1 MANDFGDFS
10 SLVPSGSS
18 ESTQDFGDFSSLVP
32 QKPTGVSP
40 MAETEGGAALMYPTG
55 KRRAVAEPTDI
66 NLTKVAESVF
76 GKGTPVNVP
85 ESERIAKIGETA
97 LATGALTAGAKAA
110 SPYLI
115 GGGEAVSKLPGLPAK
130 ALGGAMV
137 AGGTLAQRIGPRE
150 VAAMTTAGGAGESTE
165 QVLSMAGLP
174 REYQVLGSM
183 GITGLAQLATQY
195 PAEIANYLTTGIR
208 GSVPKLIRSL
218 GINIDD
224 QATATANRMRTEAID
239 KAKADLLAGSSP
251 EASKVLGEAL
261 QGGIAAKQQAQQT
274 KAIVA
279 QQVEKNQIEKLRG
292 IQTTQAKAQQQ
303 AIQDAER
310 QQVNFGASVP
320 TESLANNLQA
330 DVVMTQKPLLD
341 LRKANYERDYT
352 QAVASAEAKEA
363 SGQFWQDTEGGV
375 AVQKY
380 WKDKIANKKLGTD
393 SEKAVREVLNSIYRK
408 TATTVEEEA
417 ALTKA
422 DKIPRSI
429 TGIDET
435 IRMLGDKA
443 SREASGYGAIST
455 GLAQELRKS
464 ITEGTVKVG
473 GKEQKLG
480 DGIYNWEPN
489 FGKAKQEYAKLT
501 EDLAAWETKSAQKTL
516 GDETKSLSVLNQY
529 FTSRK
534 GFNNLVSELGG
545 DEAKAA
551 QYGTQYAVNQVKD
564 KTPAQIDK
572 WIASP
577 KNGWIKD
584 VPGLEDKIKGYAQT
598 VGGLETKAARAGET
612 VKRLEKEIP
621 QLQANQ
627 KTWNANVDKWAQDHT
642 KDIINGARP
651 EDVFANILTS
661 KKAPTETQIKAL
673 ASYIGQS
680 PEARKV
686 VPDAVRIILSK
697 ESPSTIMNT
706 FDTRIAP
713 TLEATGLIKR
723 AELGNLKQQA
733 MKIYE
738 ADVKDYTI
746 AKDKKT
752 INAINFLYGIL
763 AQRAASQ
770 LTPTPQ
776 EQQ

>member
-10 SLVPSGSS
+10 SLVPSGAS
-18 ESTQDFGDFSSLVP
+18 ESTQDFGDFSSLLP
-32 QKPTGVSP
+32 QQPTGVSP
-40 MAETEGGAALMYPTG
+40 MAETGGGAALMYPTG
-55 KRRAVAEPTDI
+55 KRRQIAEPTDI
-66 NLTKVAESVF
+66 SATKVAEAVF
-76 GKGTPVNVP
+76 GKGTPMNVP
-85 ESERIAKIGETA
+85 ESERLAKIGETA

-115 GGGEAVSKLPGLPAK
+115 GGGEALMKAPGLPAK

-150 VAAMTTAGGAGESTE
+150 VGAMTAAGGVGESTE
-165 QVLSMAGLP
+165 QLLSAAGLP

-183 GITGLAQLATQY
+183 GMTGLAQLATQY
-195 PAEIANYLTTGIR
+195 PAEIASYLTTGIR
-208 GSVPKLIRSL
+208 GAVPRAIRAL
-218 GINIDD
+218 GINLEDT
-224 QATATANRMRTEAID
+224 ATATANKLRTEAVD
-239 KAKADLLAGSSP
+239 KAKADLLAGASP
-251 EASKVLGEAL
+251 EASKTLGAAL
-261 QGGIAAKQQAQQT
+261 QGGIAARQQAKQT
-274 KAIVA
+274 EAAVA
-279 QQVEKNQIEKLRG
+279 QEAERIRLEKLRG
-292 IQTTQAKAQQQ
+292 VQTTQVKTQEQ
-303 AIQDAER
+303 ALQDIER

-320 TESLANNLQA
+320 TESLANNLQS

-341 LRKANYERDYT
+341 TRKANYERDYT
-352 QAVASAEAKEA
+352 QAIANAEAKEA
-363 SGQFWQDTEGGV
+363 RGEFWQSTEGGDAVKQFWQN
-375 AVQKY
+375 
-380 WKDKIANKKLGTD
+380 KIDNKKLGTD
-393 SEKAVREVLNSIYRK
+393 SEKAVKQVLDSIYG
-408 TATTVEEEA
+408 
-417 ALTKA
+417 KA
-422 DKIPRSI
+422 DEAPRSI

-435 IRMLGDKA
+435 IRMLGDKG
-443 SREASGYGAIST
+443 SREAAGYGAIST
-455 GLAQELRKS
+455 TLAQELRKS
-464 ITEGTVKVG
+464 ITEGMVKEA
-473 GKEQKLG
+473 GKTKKIG
-480 DGIYNWEPN
+480 TGVYDWEPN

-534 GFNNLVSELGG
+534 GFDNLVSELGG
-545 DEAKAA
+545 DKAKAA

-572 WIASP
+572 WLATP
-577 KNGWIKD
+577 KNGWVRDI
-584 VPGLEDKIKGYAQT
+584 PGLEGKIRQHGQT
-598 VGGLETKAARAGET
+598 IGGLEAKITRAGET

-627 KTWNANVDKWAQDHT
+627 KTWSANVDKWAQDHT

-661 KKAPTETQIKAL
+661 KKAPTEAQIKAL
-673 ASYIGQS
+673 SSYIGQS
-680 PEARKV
+680 PEARKA

-713 TLEATGLIKR
+713 TLEATGLIKK
-723 AELGNLKQQA
+723 AELGNIKQQA

-738 ADVKDYTI
+738 ADVKDYTVPK
-746 AKDKKT
+746 AQKT
-752 INAINFLYGIL
+752 IKAINFLYGIL
-763 AQRAASQ
+763 AERAASQ

>member
-1 MANDFGDFS
+1 MAGTPVDYDPFATS
-10 SLVPSGSS
+10 SSGGIPVDYDPFS
-18 ESTQDFGDFSSLVP
+18 ESSV
-32 QKPTGVSP
+32 GVTP
-40 MAETEGGAALMYPTG
+40 VTENQGGAAFTYPTG

-66 NLTKVAESVF
+66 NVTKVAETVF
-76 GKGTPVNVP
+76 GKGTPMNVP
-85 ESERIAKIGETA
+85 ESERFAKIGETA
-97 LATGALTAGAKAA
+97 LTAGGLAAGAKIA

-115 GGGEAVSKLPGLPAK
+115 SGGKAISKLPGTPAK
-130 ALGGAMV
+130 LLGGGMEAAGTLAQGIGPKEVGAMV
-137 AGGTLAQRIGPRE
+137 A
-150 VAAMTTAGGAGESTE
+150 AGGAGESTE
-165 QVLSMAGLP
+165 QLLSAAGLP

-195 PAEIANYLTTGIR
+195 PIDVANYLTTGIR
-208 GSVPKLIRSL
+208 GAVPKLIRSL
-218 GINIDD
+218 GISVDD
-224 QATATANRMRTEAID
+224 QATATASKLRTEAVD
-239 KAKADLLAGSSP
+239 KAKADLLAGASP
-251 EASKVLGEAL
+251 KASKVLGEAL
-261 QGGIAAKQQAQQT
+261 QGGIAARQQAQQT
-274 KAIVA
+274 KAAVA

-292 IQTTQAKAQQQ
+292 VQTTQVKTQEQ
-303 AIQDAER
+303 ALADIER

-330 DVVMTQKPLLD
+330 DVVMSQKPLLD
-341 LRKANYERDYT
+341 KRSADYKAQLF
-352 QAVASAEAKEA
+352 QATKNAETKEA
-363 SGQFWQDTEGGV
+363 AGDFWQTSEGGD
-375 AVQKY
+375 AVRKY
-380 WKDKIANKKLGTD
+380 WQNKIDNRKYSPE
-393 SEKAVREVLNSIYRK
+393 SEKAITKVLDDIYG
-408 TATTVEEEA
+408 
-417 ALTKA
+417 KA
-422 DKIPRSI
+422 DEAPRSI
-429 TGIDET
+429 TAVDET
-435 IRMLGDKA
+435 VRQLGDKA
-443 SREASGYGAIST
+443 SRDSTGYGAI
-455 GLAQELRKS
+455 GDVLAGQLRKS
-464 ITEGTVKVG
+464 ITEGVVEEQ
-473 GKEQKLG
+473 GKKQVIGKGL
-480 DGIYNWEPN
+480 YKWEP
-489 FGKAKQEYAKLT
+489 GYGQAKEGYRKAS

-545 DEAKAA
+545 DKAKAA

-584 VPGLEDKIKGYAQT
+584 VPGLETKIKGYAQT
-598 VGGLETKAARAGET
+598 IGGLETKAVRAGENVT
-612 VKRLEKEIP
+612 RLGKEIP

-661 KKAPTETQIKAL
+661 KKAPTEAQIKAL
-673 ASYIGQS
+673 SSYIGQS

-686 VPDAVRIILSK
+686 VPDAVRVILSK

-713 TLEATGLIKR
+713 TLEATGLIKKS
-723 AELGNLKQQA
+723 ELGNIKQQA

-738 ADVKDYTI
+738 ADAKDYTI
-746 AKDKKT
+746 PKNQKT
-752 INAINFLYGIL
+752 IKAINFLYGIL

-776 EQQ
+776 EQ

>member
-1 MANDFGDFS
+1 MAGTPVDYDPFATS
-10 SLVPSGSS
+10 SGGGTPVDYDPFN
-18 ESTQDFGDFSSLVP
+18 EQ
-32 QKPTGVSP
+32 PTGVSP
-40 MAETEGGAALMYPTG
+40 TAETGGGAALMYPTG

-66 NLTKVAESVF
+66 NVTKVAESVF
-76 GKGTPVNVP
+76 GKGTPANVP
-85 ESERIAKIGETA
+85 ESERFAKIGETA
-97 LATGALTAGAKAA
+97 LAAGGLTAGAKIA

-115 GGGEAVSKLPGLPAK
+115 SGGEAISRLPGTPAK
-130 ALGGAMV
+130 VLGGGMTAAGTLARGIGPKEVGAMV
-137 AGGTLAQRIGPRE
+137 A
-150 VAAMTTAGGAGESTE
+150 AGGAGESTE
-165 QVLSMAGLP
+165 QLLSAAGLP

-195 PAEIANYLTTGIR
+195 PIDVANYLTTGIR
-208 GSVPKLIRSL
+208 GAVPRLIRSL

-224 QATATANRMRTEAID
+224 QATATANKLRTEAID
-239 KAKADLLAGSSP
+239 KAKADLLAGASP

-274 KAIVA
+274 KAAVA

-292 IQTTQAKAQQQ
+292 VQTTQVKTQEQ
-303 AIQDAER
+303 ALADIER

-320 TESLANNLQA
+320 TESLANNLQS

-341 LRKANYERDYT
+341 TRKANYDRDYT
-352 QAVASAEAKEA
+352 QAIASAESKEA
-363 SGQFWQDTEGGV
+363 RGQFWQNTEGGD
-375 AVQKY
+375 AIKQF
-380 WKDKIANKKLGTD
+380 WQSKIDNKKLGTD
-393 SEKAVREVLNSIYRK
+393 SEKAVKQVLDSIYG
-408 TATTVEEEA
+408 
-417 ALTKA
+417 KA
-422 DKIPRSI
+422 DEAPRSI

-435 IRMLGDKA
+435 IRMLGDKG
-443 SREASGYGAIST
+443 SREAAGYGAIST
-455 GLAQELRKS
+455 SLAQELRKS
-464 ITEGTVKVG
+464 ITEGTAKVG
-473 GKEQKLG
+473 GKSQKIG
-480 DGIYNWEPN
+480 TGIYDWEPS

-534 GFNNLVSELGG
+534 GFDNLVSELGG
-545 DEAKAA
+545 DKAKAA

-572 WIASP
+572 WLATP
-577 KNGWIKD
+577 KNGWVKD
-584 VPGLEDKIKGYAQT
+584 VPGLEGKIRQHSQIT
-598 VGGLETKAARAGET
+598 GGLEAKAARAGEDVT
-612 VKRLEKEIP
+612 RLGKEIP

-661 KKAPTETQIKAL
+661 KKAPTEAQIKAL
-673 ASYIGQS
+673 STYIGQS

-686 VPDAVRIILSK
+686 VPDAVRTILSK
-697 ESPSTIMNT
+697 ESPSTIMST
-706 FDTRIAP
+706 FNTRIAP
-713 TLEATGLIKR
+713 TLEATGLIKK
-723 AELGNLKQQA
+723 AELGNIKQQA

-738 ADVKDYTI
+738 ADVADYTI
-746 AKDKKT
+746 PKNQKT
-752 INAINFLYGIL
+752 IKAINFLYGIL

-770 LTPTPQ
+770 LVPAPQ
-776 EQQ
+776 EQ

>member
-1 MANDFGDFS
+1 MAGTPVDYDPFATTS
-10 SLVPSGSS
+10 SGGTPVDYDPFN
-18 ESTQDFGDFSSLVP
+18 EQP
-32 QKPTGVSP
+32 IGVSP
-40 MAETEGGAALMYPTG
+40 TAETGGGAALMYPTG

-76 GKGTPVNVP
+76 GKGTPINVP

-97 LATGALTAGAKAA
+97 LATGGLTAGAKIA
-110 SPYLI
+110 SPLLI
-115 GGGEAVSKLPGLPAK
+115 RGGEAISRLPGTPAK
-130 ALGGAMV
+130 VLGGGMTA
-137 AGGTLAQRIGPRE
+137 AGTLAERIGPRE
-150 VAAMTTAGGAGESTE
+150 VGAMVAAGGAGESTE
-165 QVLSMAGLP
+165 QLLSAAGLP

-195 PAEIANYLTTGIR
+195 PIDVANYLTTGIR
-208 GSVPKLIRSL
+208 GAVPRLIRSL

-224 QATATANRMRTEAID
+224 QATATANKLRTEAID

-251 EASKVLGEAL
+251 QASKVLGEAL
-261 QGGIAAKQQAQQT
+261 QGGIAAKQQAEQT
-274 KAIVA
+274 KAAVS
-279 QQVEKNQIEKLRG
+279 QQVEKNQIEKLKG
-292 IQTTQAKAQQQ
+292 VQTTQVKTQKQ
-303 AIQDAER
+303 ALQDIER

-320 TESLANNLQA
+320 TESLANNLQS

-341 LRKANYERDYT
+341 TRKANYDRDYT
-352 QAVASAEAKEA
+352 QAIASAESKEA
-363 SGQFWQDTEGGV
+363 RGEFWQSTEGGN
-375 AVQKY
+375 AVKDY
-380 WKDKIANKKLGTD
+380 WQGKIDNKKLGTD
-393 SEKAVREVLNSIYRK
+393 SEKAVKQVLDSIYGK
-408 TATTVEEEA
+408 VDEA
-417 ALTKA
+417 
-422 DKIPRSI
+422 PRSI

-435 IRMLGDKA
+435 IRMLGDKG
-443 SREASGYGAIST
+443 SREAAGYGAIST
-455 GLAQELRKS
+455 TLAQELRKS
-464 ITEGTVKVG
+464 ITEGKVRVG
-473 GKEQKLG
+473 GKDQSIGK
-480 DGIYNWEPN
+480 GIYDWEPN
-489 FGKAKQEYAKLT
+489 FGKAKQEYAKLS

-534 GFNNLVSELGG
+534 GFDNLVSELGG
-545 DEAKAA
+545 DKAKAA

-572 WIASP
+572 WIANP

-584 VPGLEDKIKGYAQT
+584 IPGLEAKIKGHAQT
-598 VGGLETKAARAGET
+598 IGGLETKAARAGEDVT
-612 VKRLEKEIP
+612 RLGKEIP

-661 KKAPTETQIKAL
+661 KKAPTEAQIKAL
-673 ASYIGQS
+673 STYIGQS

-686 VPDAVRIILSK
+686 VPDAVRTILSK
-697 ESPSTIMNT
+697 ESPNTIMNT

-713 TLEATGLIKR
+713 TLEATGLITK
-723 AELGNLKQQA
+723 AELGGIKQQA

-738 ADVKDYTI
+738 ADAKDYAI
-746 AKDKKT
+746 PKNQKT
-752 INAINFLYGIL
+752 IKAINFLYGIL

-770 LTPTPQ
+770 LVPAPQ
-776 EQQ
+776 EQ

>member
-1 MANDFGDFS
+1 MAGTPVDYDPFATS
-10 SLVPSGSS
+10 SGGGTPVDYDPFN
-18 ESTQDFGDFSSLVP
+18 EQ
-32 QKPTGVSP
+32 PTGVSP
-40 MAETEGGAALMYPTG
+40 MAETGGGAALMYPTG
-55 KRRAVAEPTDI
+55 KRRPVAEPTDI
-66 NLTKVAESVF
+66 NTTKIAETLF
-76 GKGTPVNVP
+76 GKGTPMNVP
-85 ESERIAKIGETA
+85 ESERYAKIGETA
-97 LATGALTAGAKAA
+97 LAAGGLTAGAKIA

-115 GGGEAVSKLPGLPAK
+115 RGGEAITKLPGTPAK
-130 ALGGAMV
+130 VLGGGMI
-137 AGGTLAQRIGPRE
+137 AGGTLAQGIGPRE
-150 VAAMTTAGGAGESTE
+150 VAAMTAAGGAGESTE
-165 QVLSMAGLP
+165 QLLSAAGLP

-195 PAEIANYLTTGIR
+195 PIEVANYLTTGIR
-208 GSVPKLIRSL
+208 GAVPRLIRSL

-224 QATATANRMRTEAID
+224 QATASANRMRTEAID
-239 KAKADLLAGSSP
+239 KAKADLLSGASP
-251 EASKVLGEAL
+251 EASKTLGNAL
-261 QGGIAAKQQAQQT
+261 QGGIDARQQAQQA
-274 KAIVA
+274 KAVIA
-279 QQVEKNQIEKLRG
+279 QQVEKNQIEKLKG
-292 IQTTQAKAQQQ
+292 VQTTQVKTQEQ
-303 AIQDAER
+303 ALADIER

-330 DVVMTQKPLLD
+330 DVVMSQKPLLD
-341 LRKANYERDYT
+341 KRSADYKT
-352 QAVASAEAKEA
+352 QLIQATQSAESKEA
-363 SGQFWQDTEGGV
+363 AGQFWQTSEGGD
-375 AVQKY
+375 AVRKY
-380 WKDKIANKKLGTD
+380 WQNKIDNKKYSPE
-393 SEKAVREVLNSIYRK
+393 SEKAITKVLDDIYG
-408 TATTVEEEA
+408 
-417 ALTKA
+417 KA
-422 DKIPRSI
+422 DETPRSI
-429 TGIDET
+429 TAVDET
-435 IRMLGDKA
+435 VRQLGDKA
-443 SREASGYGAIST
+443 SREST
-455 GLAQELRKS
+455 GYAAIGDALAGQLRKS
-464 ITEGTVKVG
+464 ITEGVVEEQ
-473 GKEQKLG
+473 GKKQVLG
-480 DGIYNWEPN
+480 KGLYKWEP
-489 FGKAKQEYAKLT
+489 GYGQAKEGYRKAS

-534 GFNNLVSELGG
+534 GFDNLVSELGG
-545 DEAKAA
+545 DKAKAA

-564 KTPAQIDK
+564 KTPAQIEK
-572 WIASP
+572 WVASP

-584 VPGLEDKIKGYAQT
+584 VPGLEAKIKGHAQT
-598 VGGLETKAARAGET
+598 ISGLETKAVRAGET

-661 KKAPTETQIKAL
+661 KKAPTEAQIKAL
-673 ASYIGQS
+673 SSYVGQS
-680 PEARKV
+680 PEARKA

-723 AELGNLKQQA
+723 AELAGLKQQA

-738 ADVKDYTI
+738 ADVADYTI

-752 INAINFLYGIL
+752 IKAINFLYGIL

-770 LTPTPQ
+770 LVPAPQ

>member
-1 MANDFGDFS
+1 MAGTPVDYDPFATT
-10 SLVPSGSS
+10 SGGGTPVDYDPFNEQS
-18 ESTQDFGDFSSLVP
+18 
-32 QKPTGVSP
+32 TGVTP
-40 MAETEGGAALMYPTG
+40 IAETGGGAALMYPTG

-66 NLTKVAESVF
+66 SPTKIAEAVF
-76 GKGTPVNVP
+76 GKGAPMNVP
-85 ESERIAKIGETA
+85 EEERFKKIGETA
-97 LATGALTAGAKAA
+97 LTAGGLTAGAKIIAPRLITGGKVLMEA
-110 SPYLI
+110 PNPYI
-115 GGGEAVSKLPGLPAK
+115 K
-130 ALGGAMV
+130 ALGGGMV
-137 AGGTLAQRIGPRE
+137 AGGTLASTIGPKE
-150 VAAMTTAGGAGESTE
+150 VGAMVAAGGAGESTE
-165 QVLSMAGLP
+165 QLLSAAGLP

-195 PAEIANYLTTGIR
+195 PIDVANYLTTGIR
-208 GSVPKLIRSL
+208 GAVPKLIRSL
-218 GINIDD
+218 GIKVDD
-224 QATATANRMRTEAID
+224 QATATASKLRTEAVD
-239 KAKADLLAGSSP
+239 KAKADILAGASP
-251 EASKVLGEAL
+251 EASKTLDAAL
-261 QGGIAAKQQAQQT
+261 KGGIEARQQAQQT

-279 QQVEKNQIEKLRG
+279 QEAEKAQIEKLRG
-292 IQTTQAKAQQQ
+292 VQTTQTRTQEQ
-303 AIQDAER
+303 ALADIER

-341 LRKANYERDYT
+341 TRKANYDRDYT
-352 QAVASAEAKEA
+352 QAIASAEAKEA
-363 SGQFWQDTEGGV
+363 RGEFWQDTEGGKS
-375 AVQKY
+375 VQQY

-408 TATTVEEEA
+408 SATTPEEAA

-473 GKEQKLG
+473 GKSQKIG
-480 DGIYNWEPN
+480 DGIYDWEPT
-489 FGKAKQEYAKLT
+489 FGKAKQEYAKLS

-534 GFNNLVSELGG
+534 GFDNLVSELGG
-545 DEAKAA
+545 DKAKAA

-584 VPGLEDKIKGYAQT
+584 VPGLEGKIRQYTQT
-598 VGGLETKAARAGET
+598 IGGLEAKATRAGET
-612 VKRLEKEIP
+612 VARLGKEIP
-621 QLQANQ
+621 ALQTNQ
-627 KTWNANVDKWAQDHT
+627 KTWNTNVDKWAQEQYKT
-642 KDIINGARP
+642 IIGDSKPGIAFER
-651 EDVFANILTS
+651 ILTGTKVS
-661 KKAPTETQIKAL
+661 PAQTKAL
-673 ASYIGQS
+673 SAYIGQN
-680 PEARKV
+680 PEARAV
-686 VPDAVRIILSK
+686 VPDAVRNILSK
-697 ESPSTIMNT
+697 ESPKTIMDT
-706 FDTRIAP
+706 FDNRIAP
-713 TLEATGLIKR
+713 TLEGTGIIKKD
-723 AELGNLKQQA
+723 ELANIRQQA

-746 AKDKKT
+746 PKAQKT
-752 INAINFLYGIL
+752 IKAINFLYGIL
-763 AQRAASQ
+763 AQRVASQ
-770 LTPTPQ
+770 VTPTPTG
-776 EQQ
+776 EE

>member
-97 LATGALTAGAKAA
+97 LATGALTAGAKAIA
-110 SPYLI
+110 PSMIAGGSKLIGKGPLLSTI
-115 GGGEAVSKLPGLPAK
+115 GGG
-130 ALGGAMV
+130 MV
-137 AGGTLAQRIGPRE
+137 AGGTLAERIGPRE
-150 VAAMTTAGGAGESTE
+150 VAAMTAAGGAGESTE

-195 PAEIANYLTTGIR
+195 PEAIANYLTTGIR
-208 GSVPKLIRSL
+208 GSIPKLVRSL
-218 GINIDD
+218 GFEMDD

-239 KAKADLLAGSSP
+239 KAKADLLSGASP
-251 EASKVLGEAL
+251 EASKTLGEAL
-261 QGGIAAKQQAQQT
+261 QGGIAARQQAQQS
-274 KAIVA
+274 KAAIA
-279 QQVEKNQIEKLRG
+279 QEVEKSQIEKLRG

-303 AIQDAER
+303 ALQDVER

-341 LRKANYERDYT
+341 ARKANYERDYT
-352 QAVASAEAKEA
+352 QAIASAEAKEA
-363 SGQFWQDTEGGV
+363 SGQFWQNTEGGN
-375 AVQKY
+375 AVKQF
-380 WKDKIANKKLGTD
+380 WQDKIDNKKLGTD
-393 SEKAVREVLNSIYRK
+393 SEKAVKQVLDSIYG
-408 TATTVEEEA
+408 
-417 ALTKA
+417 KA
-422 DKIPRSI
+422 DEAPRSI

-435 IRMLGDKA
+435 IRMLGDKG
-443 SREASGYGAIST
+443 SREAAGYGAIST

-464 ITEGTVKVG
+464 ITEGTAKVG
-473 GKEQKLG
+473 GKSQNIG
-480 DGIYNWEPN
+480 VGIYDWEPN

-534 GFNNLVSELGG
+534 GFENLVSELGG
-545 DEAKAA
+545 DKNKAA

-564 KTPAQIDK
+564 KTPTQIDK
-572 WIASP
+572 WLATP
-577 KNGWIKD
+577 KNGWVKD
-584 VPGLEDKIKGYAQT
+584 VPGLEAKIRGYAQT
-598 VGGLETKAARAGET
+598 VGGLEAKAVGAGET
-612 VKRLEKEIP
+612 VKRLEKQIP

-661 KKAPTETQIKAL
+661 KKAPTEAQIKAL

-680 PEARKV
+680 PEARKM
-686 VPDAVRIILSK
+686 VPDAVRNILSK
-697 ESPSTIMNT
+697 ESPSTIMQT
-706 FDTRIAP
+706 FDTKIVP

-723 AELGNLKQQA
+723 SELGAIKQQA

-738 ADVKDYTI
+738 ADVKDYTV

-752 INAINFLYGIL
+752 IKAINFLYGIL

-770 LTPTPQ
+770 LVPAPQ
-776 EQQ
+776 GEQ

>member
-10 SLVPSGSS
+10 SLVPSGAS

-40 MAETEGGAALMYPTG
+40 IAETEGGAALMYPTG

-66 NLTKVAESVF
+66 NPTKVAETVF

-97 LATGALTAGAKAA
+97 LATGALTAGAKVA

-115 GGGEAVSKLPGLPAK
+115 SGGEALMKAPGLPAK

-137 AGGTLAQRIGPRE
+137 AGGTLAKGIGPRE
-150 VAAMTTAGGAGESTE
+150 VGAMTAAGGAGESTE
-165 QVLSMAGLP
+165 QLLSAAGLP

-195 PAEIANYLTTGIR
+195 PADIANYLTTGIR
-208 GSVPKLIRSL
+208 GSIPRLVRSL
-218 GINIDD
+218 GFQMDD
-224 QATATANRMRTEAID
+224 QATIAASKLREQAID
-239 KAKADLLAGSSP
+239 KAKTDLLSGASP
-251 EASKVLGEAL
+251 EASKTLGTAL
-261 QGGIAAKQQAQQT
+261 QGGIDARQQAQQA
-274 KAIVA
+274 KAVIA
-279 QQVEKNQIEKLRG
+279 QQVEKNQIDKLKG
-292 IQTTQAKAQQQ
+292 VQTTQARTQQQ
-303 AIQDAER
+303 ALQDVER

-341 LRKANYERDYT
+341 KRSADYRMQLESAT
-352 QAVASAEAKEA
+352 ASAEAKEA
-363 SGQFWQDTEGGV
+363 AGEFWQTSKGGQDV
-375 AVQKY
+375 YNFWQS
-380 WKDKIANKKLGTD
+380 KIDNKKYSPE
-393 SEKAVREVLNSIYRK
+393 SEKAVKKVLDDVYG
-408 TATTVEEEA
+408 
-417 ALTKA
+417 KA
-422 DKIPRSI
+422 DEAPRSI
-429 TGIDET
+429 TAIDET
-435 IRMLGDKA
+435 VRQLGDKA
-443 SREASGYGAIST
+443 SRDSTGYGAI
-455 GLAQELRKS
+455 GDVLAGELRKS
-464 ITEGTVKVG
+464 ITEGTIKSG
-473 GKEQKLG
+473 SKTQKIGEGL
-480 DGIYNWEPN
+480 YQWEP
-489 FGKAKQEYAKLT
+489 GYGQAKEGYRKAS

-551 QYGTQYAVNQVKD
+551 QYGTQYAVNQLKD

-584 VPGLEDKIKGYAQT
+584 VPGLESKIKGYAQT
-598 VGGLETKAARAGET
+598 VGGLETKAARAGKT
-612 VKRLEKEIP
+612 VARLEKEIP

-627 KTWNANVDKWAQDHT
+627 KTWSDNVDKWAQGHT

-661 KKAPTETQIKAL
+661 KKVPTDAQIKAW

-680 PEARKV
+680 PEARKA

-706 FDTRIAP
+706 FDTKIAP

-723 AELGNLKQQA
+723 AELGSLKQQA

-738 ADVKDYTI
+738 ADVADYTI

-752 INAINFLYGIL
+752 IKAINFLYGIL

-770 LTPTPQ
+770 LVPAPQ

>member
-1 MANDFGDFS
+1 MAGTPVDYDPFATTS
-10 SLVPSGSS
+10 SGGTPVDYDPFN
-18 ESTQDFGDFSSLVP
+18 EQP
-32 QKPTGVSP
+32 IGVSP
-40 MAETEGGAALMYPTG
+40 TAETGGGAALMYPTG

-76 GKGTPVNVP
+76 GKGTPINVP

-97 LATGALTAGAKAA
+97 LATGGLTAGAKIA
-110 SPYLI
+110 SPLLI
-115 GGGEAVSKLPGLPAK
+115 RGGEAISRLPGTPAK
-130 ALGGAMV
+130 VLGGGMTA
-137 AGGTLAQRIGPRE
+137 AGTLAERIGPRE
-150 VAAMTTAGGAGESTE
+150 VGAMVAAGGAGESTE
-165 QVLSMAGLP
+165 QLLSAAGLP

-195 PAEIANYLTTGIR
+195 PIDVANYLTTGIR
-208 GSVPKLIRSL
+208 GAVPRLIRSL

-224 QATATANRMRTEAID
+224 QATATANKLRTEAID

-251 EASKVLGEAL
+251 QASKVLGEAL
-261 QGGIAAKQQAQQT
+261 QGGIAAKQQAEQT
-274 KAIVA
+274 KAAVS
-279 QQVEKNQIEKLRG
+279 QQVEKNQIEKLKG
-292 IQTTQAKAQQQ
+292 VQTTQVKTQEQ
-303 AIQDAER
+303 ALQDIER

-320 TESLANNLQA
+320 TESLANNLQS

-341 LRKANYERDYT
+341 TRKANYDRDYT
-352 QAVASAEAKEA
+352 QAIASAESKEA
-363 SGQFWQDTEGGV
+363 RGEFWQSTEGGN
-375 AVQKY
+375 AVKDY
-380 WKDKIANKKLGTD
+380 WQGKIDNKKLGTD
-393 SEKAVREVLNSIYRK
+393 SEKAVKQVLDSIYGK
-408 TATTVEEEA
+408 VDEA
-417 ALTKA
+417 
-422 DKIPRSI
+422 PRSI

-435 IRMLGDKA
+435 IRMLGDKG
-443 SREASGYGAIST
+443 SREAAGYGAIST
-455 GLAQELRKS
+455 TLAQELRKS
-464 ITEGTVKVG
+464 ITEGKVRVG
-473 GKEQKLG
+473 GKDQSIGK
-480 DGIYNWEPN
+480 GIYDWEPN
-489 FGKAKQEYAKLT
+489 FGKAKQEYAKLS

-534 GFNNLVSELGG
+534 GFDNLVSELGG
-545 DEAKAA
+545 DKAKAA

-572 WIASP
+572 WIANP

-584 VPGLEDKIKGYAQT
+584 IPGLEAKIKGHAQT
-598 VGGLETKAARAGET
+598 IGGLETKAARAGEDVT
-612 VKRLEKEIP
+612 RLGKEIP

-661 KKAPTETQIKAL
+661 KKAPTEAQIKAL
-673 ASYIGQS
+673 STYIGQS

-686 VPDAVRIILSK
+686 VPDAVRTILSK
-697 ESPSTIMNT
+697 ESPNTIMNT

-713 TLEATGLIKR
+713 TLEATGLITK
-723 AELGNLKQQA
+723 AELGGIKQQA

-738 ADVKDYTI
+738 ADAKDYAI
-746 AKDKKT
+746 PKNQKT
-752 INAINFLYGIL
+752 IKAINFLYGIL

-770 LTPTPQ
+770 LVPAPQ
-776 EQQ
+776 EQ